1 MVKALY
7 DTNVLIDDFLR
18 GIPAAAA
25 ELARYDVTAIS
36 VITWMEVL
44 AGAPSVLAQPTRGFL
59 DEFHLI
65 ELGAEIAER
74 AVEIRRDHRLKLP
87 DAIIW
92 ASAQVHARLL
102 VTRDTKG
109 FPAGD
114 PAIRVPYA
122 L

>member
-1 MVKALY
+1 MVKALL
-7 DTNVLIDDFLR
+7 DTNVLIDFLR
-18 GIPAAAA
+18 GIPAAQA
-25 ELARYDVTAIS
+25 ELARYDDMAIS

-44 AGAPSVLAQPTRGFL
+44 AGAPQALAQATRDFL
-59 DEFHLI
+59 HDFQLI
-65 ELGAEIAER
+65 ELDSEIAER
-74 AVEIRRDHRLKLP
+74 AVAIRREHRLKLP

-114 PAIRVPYA
+114 PGVRVPYA
-122 L
+122 V